1 MCSLVIIS
9 GWRGPS
15 GMAGGAA
22 DSRDASPEQ
31 VARAPRGVLG
41 RALRHPGELGP
52 RRSPGGPLS
61 IPRGIHEIVVV
72 LEIPRWGVV
81 RLIGDPRS
89 PPPRV
94 GEVFR
99 LELLNPREDALRGGS
114 DRPTAQ
120 AVMED
125 LGQGARLRSQ
135 DRGAPCQRLERDERR
150 VLIPD
155 R

>member
-81 RLIGDPRS
+81 RLIGDPTS
-89 PPPRV
+89 PPLPV
-94 GEVFR
+94 GQVLG
-99 LELLNPREDALRGGS
+99 LELVDSCEEPLCRG
-114 DRPTAQ
+114 
-120 AVMED
+120 
-125 LGQGARLRSQ
+125 
-135 DRGAPCQRLERDERR
+135 
-150 VLIPD
+150 
-155 R
+155 

>member
-72 LEIPRWGVV
+72 LEIPRWRVV
-81 RLIGDPRS
+81 RLKGDSRS
-89 PPPRV
+89 PPLRV
-94 GEVFR
+94 GVVLCF
-99 LELLNPREDALRGGS
+99 ELLYPRENALLGGS
-114 DRPTAQ
+114 VCPT
-120 AVMED
+120 V
-125 LGQGARLRSQ
+125 
-135 DRGAPCQRLERDERR
+135 
-150 VLIPD
+150 
-155 R
+155 